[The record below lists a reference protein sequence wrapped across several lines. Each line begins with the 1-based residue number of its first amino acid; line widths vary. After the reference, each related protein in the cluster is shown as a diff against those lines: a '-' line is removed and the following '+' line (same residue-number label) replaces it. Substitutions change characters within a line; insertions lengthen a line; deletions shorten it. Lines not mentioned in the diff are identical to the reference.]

1 MLKAIPTTHEEM
13 NELLP
18 LFAKR
23 GILSDAETA
32 RDICERYMRRYSVPG
47 SPVFTFDSALGTIFR
62 MGYTIGQRR
71 ERARRAA
78 NNSRD
83 KKARG
88 GNVQR

>member
-1 MLKAIPTTHEEM
+1 MIKAIPTSSKEM

-32 RDICERYMRRYSVPG
+32 RDIYEHYMRRYRVPG

-62 MGYTIGQRR
+62 MGYTLGQRR

-78 NNSRD
+78 SNSRN
-83 KKARG
+83 KKARND
-88 GNVQR
+88 NVQR